1 MSWVRAVPEIP
12 SPGDQDVF
20 DEEADETLL
29 VQREWQGHMR
39 RRIQVNG
46 RGTWARRAWD
56 SHGGIGL
63 AGSGARGRRP
73 GPGGQLSPRD
83 PKAAHYLYPKL
94 SLSQLGYLIKD

>member
-1 MSWVRAVPEIP
+1 MVSSEMSWVRAVPEIP

-46 RGTWARRAWD
+46 RGR
-56 SHGGIGL
+56 GIPTE
-63 AGSGARGRRP
+63 A
-73 GPGGQLSPRD
+73 
-83 PKAAHYLYPKL
+83 
-94 SLSQLGYLIKD
+94 

>member
-1 MSWVRAVPEIP
+1 MVSSEMSWVRAVPEIP

-46 RGTWARRAWD
+46 RGTWMRGAWD
-56 SHGGIGL
+56 SHGGVGL
-63 AGSGARGRRP
+63 AGGGARGRRP
-73 GPGGQLSPRD
+73 GPGGGQFSPRD
-83 PKAAHYLYPKL
+83 PKAAP
-94 SLSQLGYLIKD
+94 SLSQLDYLVKD